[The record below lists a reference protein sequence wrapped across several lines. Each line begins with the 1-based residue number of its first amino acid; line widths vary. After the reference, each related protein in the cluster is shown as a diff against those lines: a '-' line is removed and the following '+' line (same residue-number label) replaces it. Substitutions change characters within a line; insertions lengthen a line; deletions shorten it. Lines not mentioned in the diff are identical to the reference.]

1 MYIYNIYIYI
11 YISLFSQILW
21 TIVFFSN
28 MLCSLQ
34 ENPGHPRIVSV
45 LVKGDQPLRPAA
57 DGTPVK
63 FKLATNTAVNFLC
76 SHHDLVFAIDVS
88 FSTISSVSA
97 LCELSGCLSTR
108 IRPRER
114 LSSFILLL
122 RLVSLA
128 ELHPHVWLL

>member
-1 MYIYNIYIYI
+1 MYIYNIYI

-97 LCELSGCLSTR
+97 LCELSGCLSTQTR
-108 IRPRER
+108 TRSRER
-114 LSSFILLL
+114 LSSLILPL